1 MAFSP
6 EIMHPS
12 SNKHQGIGMTSQRTR
27 DRLIRRLQDQGIDN
41 ETVLDVMRRIPRHL
55 FVDEALA
62 HRAYEDTALPI
73 GYAQTI
79 SQPYIVALMTQR
91 LLDPG
96 MPNSV
101 LEIGTGCGYQT
112 AVLANIFPQ
121 VYSVER
127 IEALYR
133 QAKKRLA
140 ELDLFNVQLRH
151 TDGSSGWPNPNYQ
164 FDRIIVTAACA
175 QVPENLAGQL
185 ANDGVMIFPFD
196 NGQDQTLTQ
205 ITRTSRGLLSKPLE
219 KVSFVPMLPGII

>member
-1 MAFSP
+1 
-6 EIMHPS
+6 
-12 SNKHQGIGMTSQRTR
+12 
-27 DRLIRRLQDQGIDN
+27 
-41 ETVLDVMRRIPRHL
+41 
-55 FVDEALA
+55 
-62 HRAYEDTALPI
+62 
-73 GYAQTI
+73 
-79 SQPYIVALMTQR
+79 MTQR
-91 LLDPG
+91 LLVPG

-127 IEALYR
+127 IEALYKA
-133 QAKKRLA
+133 AKKRLA

-151 TDGSSGWPNPNYQ
+151 TDGNGGWPNPNYQ
-164 FDRIIVTAACA
+164 FDRIIVTAACNE
-175 QVPENLAGQL
+175 VPENLTAQL

-205 ITRTSRGLLSKPLE
+205 ITRTSQGLVSISLE

>member
-1 MAFSP
+1 MNL
-6 EIMHPS
+6 S
-12 SNKHQGIGMTSQRTR
+12 SKNHQGIGMTSQRTR
-27 DRLIRRLQDQGIDN
+27 DRLIQRLQDQGIDN
-41 ETVLDVMRRIPRHL
+41 ETVLDVMRRVPRHL

-73 GYAQTI
+73 GYGQTI

-127 IEALYR
+127 IEGLYK

-151 TDGSSGWPNPNYQ
+151 TDGNGGWPNLSYR
-164 FDRIIVTAACA
+164 FDRIMITAACSE
-175 QVPENLAGQL
+175 VPEALTQQL
-185 ANDGVMIFPFD
+185 AKDGIMIFPFD
-196 NGQDQTLTQ
+196 NGRNQTLTQ
-205 ITRTSRGLLSKPLE
+205 LTNTAQGLVGKSLE
-219 KVSFVPMLPGII
+219 KVSFVPLLPGLA